1 MPGTV
6 VLAVGAHPD
15 DVDAFCGGTLALL
28 ADRGVPAHVA
38 IATGGEGGVPGEPAE
53 RAREIRLAEARR
65 AGELLGAASVEWLG
79 MHDQEAV
86 ASRAARA
93 RLADHVR
100 RLGANLLL
108 THPPGDYHADHRAVA
123 ELVLAMR
130 IGACAGNLGSE
141 PPLRSAP
148 DLAYVDAAQGLAF
161 EPHVWIDVTA
171 TWERKLAA
179 LRAHESQRT
188 LGGET
193 ELVPLIESLG
203 RLRGDQRGCRYAEA
217 FAGCGTWPTPDG
229 GIRRLVLLAEAGVP

>member
-1 MPGTV
+1 MSRTV

-15 DVDAFCGGTLALL
+15 DVEAFCGGALALL
-28 ADRGVPAHVA
+28 AGRGVAVHSAVV
-38 IATGGEGGVPGEPAE
+38 TGGEGGVPGEPAG
-53 RAREIRLAEARR
+53 RARELRLAEARR
-65 AGELLGAASVEWLG
+65 AGDLLGVASVEWLG
-79 MHDQEAV
+79 MNDQEAV
-86 ASRAARA
+86 ASLEARA

-108 THPPGDYHADHRAVA
+108 THPPGDYHADHRAVS

-130 IGACAGNLGSE
+130 IAACAESVGSE

-148 DLAYVDAAQGLAF
+148 DLAYVDTAQGLGFA
-161 EPHVWIDVTA
+161 PHVWIDVTS

-179 LRAHESQRT
+179 LRAHESQAT

-193 ELVPLIESLG
+193 ELLPLIESLG

-217 FAGCGTWPTPDG
+217 YAGCGTWPTPDG
-229 GIRRLVLLAEAGVP
+229 GIRKLVRLLER